1 MPWKL
6 CAGHGAADVGPP
18 RPRSCGHVETKT
30 LNQCVLE
37 RHAAVRHERA
47 VPAYGSFH
55 FRNDLKASPTGTSP
69 CLHGAETCLDDAMSM
84 EEATLMPPRAN
95 SRGREKKKKK
105 KKKKKKLLDHD
116 DGPPLSQGPF
126 RTQASVCPSAGS
138 RRPAGEDTRL
148 PGIIGNDRWG
158 RHGWQSQGLTQAW
171 CRTLVISW

>member
-18 RPRSCGHVETKT
+18 RPRSCDHVATKT
-30 LNQCVLE
+30 LNQCVFE

-55 FRNDLKASPTGTSP
+55 FRDDLKPSPTGTSP
-69 CLHGAETCLDDAMSM
+69 CSHGAETCLDDAMSM
-84 EEATLMPPRAN
+84 EATLMPPRAN
-95 SRGREKKKKK
+95 SRGR
-105 KKKKKKLLDHD
+105 KKKLLDHD

-126 RTQASVCPSAGS
+126 RTQASGCPSARS

-171 CRTLVISW
+171 CRTLVISL